1 MPSKILNY
9 LSSNAIAIL
18 ALVCSLLALAG
29 ASYAAMTLPTNSVGN
44 RQIRNQAITPDKLN
58 GNVIGGSVRMWAR
71 VNATGKLVASHPRAR
86 LVGWR
91 SVAGA
96 SFEGGLIEW
105 KQKVPSGCFALAT
118 VESFPTPGYAS
129 TQTITTPGTGFGTQ
143 VRVGLSGP
151 EAVAVAVIC

>member
-1 MPSKILNY
+1 MPTKTLNY
-9 LSSNAIAIL
+9 LSNNAIAIL
-18 ALVCSLLALAG
+18 ALACSLLALAG
-29 ASYAAMTLPTNSVGN
+29 ASYAAITLPKNSIGT
-44 RQIRNQAITPDKLN
+44 RQIRNGAITPVKLN
-58 GNVIGGSVRMWAR
+58 RAAIGGSVRMWAR
-71 VNATGKLVASHPRAR
+71 VDATGKLVASSPRAH

-105 KQKVPSGCFALAT
+105 KQKVPSDCFALAT

-129 TQTITTPGTGFGTQ
+129 TQTITTRGTGFGTQ